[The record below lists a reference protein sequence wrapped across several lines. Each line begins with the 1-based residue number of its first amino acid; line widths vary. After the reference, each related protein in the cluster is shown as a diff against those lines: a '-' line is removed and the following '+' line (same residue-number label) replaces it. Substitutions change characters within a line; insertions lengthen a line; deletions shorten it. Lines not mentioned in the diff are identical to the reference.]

1 MARSH
6 HRKKHKSH
14 VRQFKHSYEATSEK
28 IKKSKT
34 YITFTVIGALLGF
47 AIGYFA
53 SGNLILLVA
62 GTVAGG
68 LLGYFTGRRIDK
80 ESGK

>member
-14 VRQFKHSYEATSEK
+14 VRQFKHSYEATNEK
-28 IKKSKT
+28 IKESKT

-53 SGNLILLVA
+53 SGNLIMLVA
-62 GTVAGG
+62 GTVGGG
-68 LLGYFTGRRIDK
+68 LLGYFTGRRIYK